1 MKRKLKQILFDM
13 RHQPVISWVTLIA
26 TTMTM
31 FLIMVVAIT
40 QRVMV
45 IPFAPESCR
54 DRLMVGAY
62 MHTTSDD
69 GVYNNSA
76 SLSYF
81 AARTLYE
88 NLDGVERTS
97 FLQKDVATSDIKGT
111 SGELFAVN
119 GRRVDP
125 EFFNIFDHTLIAGRF
140 FTPEES
146 QSVSPVVVIAES
158 AARRAFGT
166 ADCTGQSISVDH
178 SPYTVV
184 GVVKDTSPLAKTG
197 SGDIF
202 IVTGP
207 SDPAMSWNNGEDK
220 RQMVFGPV
228 SAALLVKD
236 GVDFQ
241 HIRDQVKAR
250 YAIIDTELADVDF
263 KTVYHGAPFDQETIA
278 AGIGG
283 SNTTP
288 DPKSGRRMRYILY
301 AILLV
306 VPAINLS
313 SMLHSRMRRRVSE
326 LGVRRAFGCTRRRII
341 TDIITENFI
350 VTLIGGLAGLA
361 AGIIFAKTYSGL
373 YEDMDTYGQNLT
385 PAMGAVI
392 NWGTILIMLA
402 ACFLLNIISA
412 AVPAWQASRL
422 NPVNAI
428 NAK

>member
-1 MKRKLKQILFDM
+1 MKRKLKQIIFDM

-26 TTMTM
+26 TVMTV

-40 QRVMV
+40 QRVKV
-45 IPFAPESCR
+45 VPFAPESCR
-54 DRLMVGAY
+54 DRLMVGAFI
-62 MHTTSDD
+62 HRVAIEGENDAS
-69 GVYNNSA
+69 S
-76 SLSYF
+76 SLSYD

-88 NLDGVERTS
+88 NLDGVERTC
-97 FLQKDVATSDIKGT
+97 FMENNTSEIDIKGST
-111 SGELFAVN
+111 GELFGVN
-119 GRRVDP
+119 GRRVDS
-125 EFFNIFDHTLIAGRF
+125 EFFNIFDHTLIDGRF

-146 QSVSPVVVIAES
+146 QSATPSVVIAES
-158 AARRAFGT
+158 AARRAFGST
-166 ADCTGQSISVDH
+166 DCVGQTLAVNH
-178 SPYTVV
+178 LNYTVV
-184 GVVKDTSPLAKTG
+184 GVVKDTSPLAQTG
-197 SGDIF
+197 SGDLF

-207 SDPAMSWNNGEDK
+207 ADPAMVWNVGES
-220 RQMVFGPV
+220 QSMFGPV
-228 SAALLVKD
+228 SAALLVKE

-250 YAIIDTELADVDF
+250 YAILDTEF
-263 KTVYHGAPFDQETIA
+263 KTFGYKTVYHGAPFDQETIA
-278 AGIGG
+278 SGLMT
-283 SNTTP
+283 SNQTP
-288 DPKSGRRMRYILY
+288 DPSSGRNMRYILY

-313 SMLHSRMRRRVSE
+313 SMLHSRMRRRISE

-341 TDIITENFI
+341 TDIISENFI
-350 VTLIGGLAGLA
+350 VTLIGGLVGLI

-373 YEDMDTYGQNLT
+373 YEDMQTYGQNLS
-385 PAMGAVI
+385 PAMSAVI

-402 ACFLLNIISA
+402 VCFLLNIISA